1 MQLQGE
7 LLDKHHQPR
16 IYRGPVQGL
25 RVILRNEGLRGIYSG
40 LGPGSMYQLVLN
52 GSRLG
57 FYEPIR
63 YKITSA
69 MFQNHEYQS
78 FGINIFSGAASGVIG
93 AVLGSPLFLIK
104 TKLQTFS
111 SATPSGTQI
120 PYASTID
127 GLRQIYRIE
136 GFLGWY
142 RGCSSAV
149 VRTGMG
155 SSIQLPTYFFA
166 KRKLL
171 SWLNTEEGPLLHLVS
186 SAISGVAVCCVM
198 HPAGKSPVLIVMY
211 QKLIRR

>member
-7 LLDKHHQPR
+7 LLDKQHQPR

-52 GSRLG
+52 GSRLS

-69 MFQNHEYQS
+69 VFQSHEYQS

-111 SATPSGTQI
+111 SATPSGTQF
-120 PYASTID
+120 PYASAID
-127 GLRQIYRIE
+127 GLRQIYRTE

-171 SWLNTEEGPLLHLVS
+171 SWLKTEEGPLLHLAS

-211 QKLIRR
+211 QKLIG